1 MAKEVFG
8 WVFFIGWGYKSDK
21 CASERPWT
29 IRFYGEHVLLHYS
42 SCSKTLKSFLE
53 DLKVFEKMYIPKVLD
68 YLNVPRKGILE
79 SLKKMIES
87 KMF

>member
-1 MAKEVFG
+1 
-8 WVFFIGWGYKSDK
+8 
-21 CASERPWT
+21 
-29 IRFYGEHVLLHYS
+29 
-42 SCSKTLKSFLE
+42 
-53 DLKVFEKMYIPKVLD
+53 MYIPKVLD